1 MSNITAASVKALR
14 DLSGA
19 GMMDC
24 KTALVETE
32 GDMDKAIDL
41 LRSKGLSAA
50 AKKSGRTAS
59 EGLVCIKIDET
70 KGTLVEVNSETDFVA
85 RNDIFQKFVNQVTAT
100 AHTIDGDFDSL
111 NSAEYSK
118 SSQSVEQETI
128 NIVATIGENI
138 SIRRCKSLQVVKGA
152 ISGYVH
158 NSIAEN
164 MGKIGVL
171 VGLESEASLEKLSTI
186 GKNLA
191 MHICSADPQSLD
203 IESLDS
209 EVLERERQ
217 ILIEQAKDTGKNP
230 EIIDKMVEGRLRKYY
245 EESVLLEQVY
255 VLDTDIKVRQA
266 IETAAKEIGSDINVT
281 GYIRYKIGEG
291 IDQKD
296 DDFAAEVER
305 MTS

>member
-41 LRSKGLSAA
+41 LRTKGLSAA

-59 EGLVCIKIDET
+59 EGLVCIKIDGT

-111 NSAEYSK
+111 NSSEYPK
-118 SSQSVEQETI
+118 SGQSVEQETI

-138 SIRRCKSLQVVKGA
+138 SIRRCESLQVVKGI

-203 IESLDS
+203 IKSLDS

-230 EIIDKMVEGRLRKYY
+230 DIIDKMVEGRLRKYY

-266 IETAAKEIGSDINVT
+266 IEKAAKEIGSDINVT

-291 IDQKD
+291 IDQKN

>member
-41 LRSKGLSAA
+41 LRTKGLSAA

-59 EGLVCIKIDET
+59 EGLVCIKIDGT

-111 NSAEYSK
+111 NSSEYPK
-118 SSQSVEQETI
+118 SVQSVEQETI

-138 SIRRCKSLQVVKGA
+138 SIRRCESLQVVKGI

-203 IESLDS
+203 IKSLDS

-230 EIIDKMVEGRLRKYY
+230 DIIDKMVEGRLRKYY

-266 IETAAKEIGSDINVT
+266 IERVAKEIGSDINVT

-291 IDQKD
+291 IDQKN

>member
-41 LRSKGLSAA
+41 LRTKGLSAA
-50 AKKSGRTAS
+50 AKKSGRTAA
-59 EGLVCIKIDET
+59 EGLVCIKIDGT

-111 NSAEYSK
+111 NSSEYAK

-138 SIRRCKSLQVVKGA
+138 SIRRCESLQVVKGI

-230 EIIDKMVEGRLRKYY
+230 DIIDKMVEGRLRKYY

-266 IETAAKEIGSDINVT
+266 IERAAKIIGSDINVT

>member
-24 KTALVETE
+24 KSALVETK

-41 LRSKGLSAA
+41 LRTKGLSAA
-50 AKKSGRTAS
+50 AKKSGSTAS
-59 EGLVCIKIDET
+59 EGLVCIKTEGT

-85 RNDIFQKFVNQVTAT
+85 RNDIFQNFVSEVTAT
-100 AHTIDGDFDSL
+100 AHTLDGDFDSL
-111 NSAEYSK
+111 NSAEYNK
-118 SSQSVEQETI
+118 SSQSVEEKTI
-128 NIVATIGENI
+128 SIIATIGENI
-138 SIRRCKSLQVVKGA
+138 SVRRCKGLKVGKGT
-152 ISGYVH
+152 ISGYMH
-158 NSIAEN
+158 NSIANN

-171 VGLESEASLEKLSTI
+171 VALESEAPVEKLSSI
-186 GKNLA
+186 GKSLA

-203 IESLDS
+203 IQSLDKK
-209 EVLERERQ
+209 VLERERQ
-217 ILIEQAKDTGKNP
+217 ILIEQAKETGKNP
-230 EIIDKMVEGRLRKYY
+230 DIIDKMVEGRLRKYY

-266 IETAAKEIGSDINVT
+266 IEIAAKEIGSDINVT

-291 IDQKD
+291 IEQKD

-305 MTS
+305 MST